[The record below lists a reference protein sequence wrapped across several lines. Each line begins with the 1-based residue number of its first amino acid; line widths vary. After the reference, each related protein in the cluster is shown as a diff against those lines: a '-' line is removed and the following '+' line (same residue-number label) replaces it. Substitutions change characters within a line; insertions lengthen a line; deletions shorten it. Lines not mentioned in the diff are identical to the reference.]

1 MGHFVPQQV
10 QDLFPNHLC
19 RQHPF
24 RLVGEFFVGEVVG
37 SRLCQC
43 HDFLFHKV
51 DAVGFCD
58 ADRNSRRKRVCRI
71 QSGNGGHQL
80 GLVAAKVD
88 LVQHQNGGR
97 FCLFQRTEQFLLLL
111 GEGLG
116 AVLYKQYRVNVCH
129 RIFHRFQ
136 HVPAELGRGLVQ
148 TRGVHEN
155 HLRFPDCFDAGD
167 AGACRLGLR
176 AD

>member
-1 MGHFVPQQV
+1 MPSASVTLTGTVA
-10 QDLFPNHLC
+10 
-19 RQHPF
+19 
-24 RLVGEFFVGEVVG
+24 E
-37 SRLCQC
+37 
-43 HDFLFHKV
+43 
-51 DAVGFCD
+51 
-58 ADRNSRRKRVCRI
+58 
-71 QSGNGGHQL
+71 NGCAAFSL
-80 GLVAAKVD
+80 AMVAD

-111 GEGLG
+111 GERLG

-148 TRGVHEN
+148 TRGIHEN
-155 HLRFPDCFDAGD
+155 HLRFPDCLDAGD